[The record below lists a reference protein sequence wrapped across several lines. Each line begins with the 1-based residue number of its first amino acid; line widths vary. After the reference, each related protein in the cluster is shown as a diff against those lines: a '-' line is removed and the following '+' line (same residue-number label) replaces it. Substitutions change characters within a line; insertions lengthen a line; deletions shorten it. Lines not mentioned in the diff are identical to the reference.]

1 MGRLVLIMLPE
12 IINQPV
18 FGITLTLITY
28 YIGLYFRKKW
38 DILLFEPILISMV
51 LIIITLELLNIDFDS
66 YYQGGEYISFLL
78 GPATVAL
85 AIPMYRKITLL
96 KKRAKLILISTF
108 CGAVLGI
115 LLVIYLGKIVGTG
128 EEFLISMVPKAVTT
142 PIAVGISEEIG
153 GEPSLT
159 VGVVILNGLLGGMFG
174 VKLLNLL
181 NIKSSLAR
189 GLTMGMSSHGIGT
202 ARALEEND
210 LEGALSGL
218 AIGLMGFFT
227 ALTAPFIVNI
237 LL

>member
-1 MGRLVLIMLPE
+1 MLLE

-28 YIGLYFRKKW
+28 YTGLYLRKKW
-38 DILLFEPILISMV
+38 DILLFEPILVSMV
-51 LIIITLELLNIDFDS
+51 LIILTLELFNIEFDS
-66 YYQGGEYISFLL
+66 YYLGGEYISFLL

-85 AIPMYRKITLL
+85 AIPMYQKITLL
-96 KKRAKLILISTF
+96 KKKAKLILISTF

-115 LLVIYLGKIVGTG
+115 LLVIYLGIIVGTG
-128 EEFLISMVPKAVTT
+128 EELLISMVPKAVTT

-227 ALTAPFIVNI
+227 ALTAPLI
-237 LL
+237 LNWFL